1 MKRCAGM
8 FAAVAALSVLS
19 GCTGPTDTT
28 PPADASPGVNQ
39 VQPDP
44 DESVEPEAVAPPE
57 FYPNLPAATNL
68 PYFELTLA
76 ESGAGVLP
84 VSAEEITQALVGAG
98 FQAADIEMTPEN
110 SLIALPADSVSV
122 AVAFA
127 GECLV
132 GQYTDEWLAVDVV
145 APLPD
150 GRCLVLERETLD

>member
-8 FAAVAALSVLS
+8 LAAVTTLSVLA
-19 GCTGPTDTT
+19 GCTGPTDTS
-28 PPADASPGVNQ
+28 PPAETSAGINE
-39 VQPDP
+39 VQPNP
-44 DESVEPEAVAPPE
+44 DESSQPEAPPE
-57 FYPNLPAATNL
+57 FYPDLPAATNL
-68 PYFELTLA
+68 PFFEHTLA

-84 VSAEEITQALVGAG
+84 VSAEDITQALIGAG
-98 FQAADIEMTPEN
+98 FQAADIEMTPEK

>member
-1 MKRCAGM
+1 MRRWAGIL
-8 FAAVAALSVLS
+8 AAVTTLSVLA
-19 GCTGPTDTT
+19 GCTGPMDTS
-28 PPADASPGVNQ
+28 PPADTGPGVNE
-39 VQPDP
+39 VQPERN
-44 DESVEPEAVAPPE
+44 ESVEPEAVAPPE
-57 FYPNLPAATNL
+57 FYPDLPAATNL
-68 PYFELTLA
+68 PYFEHTLA

-84 VSAEEITQALVGAG
+84 VSAEDITQALIGAG
-98 FQAADIEMTPEN
+98 FQAADIEMTPEK